1 MARNK
6 AFDPQERLEKAQ
18 DLFIEKGY
26 SATSMQDLVDGM
38 QLNRASIYDTYG
50 DKHALFQ
57 QCLKNYAKDQMQGF
71 KQCCKET
78 SPLAAVEHIMRS
90 TLDKCQKGKTSCL
103 MVKTSFEM
111 ASMDEG
117 IKEMV
122 QQEAKQRIAVLQ
134 DLLEKAKE
142 LKEIPADKDPATLA
156 QFLYASFSSL
166 WMMDVL
172 FNDKRM
178 LDKLVDHILN
188 SVRH

>member
-6 AFDPQERLEKAQ
+6 AFDPQEKLEKAQ
-18 DLFIEKGY
+18 DLFLEKGY

-57 QCLKNYAKDQMQGF
+57 QCLKNYGKDKLLDY

-78 SPLAAVEHIMRS
+78 SPLAAVEHIMRT
-90 TLDKCQKGKTSCL
+90 TLNKRQEGKTCL
-103 MVKTSFEM
+103 MVKTSFEL

-117 IKEMV
+117 IREMV
-122 QQEAKQRIAVLQ
+122 QQQAKQSIAVLQ

-172 FNDKRM
+172 FNDKNM